1 MQLNGIDGDKPLV
14 EGPGAAAPA
23 AVTSTSTPTPT
34 PTPAPAG
41 KAMTGDVG
49 RYHIELVDKVVR
61 LLEALRDQP
70 NGLTLQELASRTGY
84 VKSSVHR
91 AMQSLKVRGYVEQP
105 MVGGPYR
112 LGVQCLLLARGL
124 QEGIGLIG
132 LARPYMRELV
142 DAFDESGYLAIV
154 RGGRG
159 IFVEV
164 TETRRRELR
173 LVGPLGA
180 VVHYHATA
188 AGKVIA
194 ANLPPIAR
202 SALLARLP
210 LDKLTARTQVRRAD
224 VEAEWESV
232 LRRGYAANDE
242 ETIVGAV
249 FLAAPV
255 FDAERA
261 VCGGISLGVPKARY
275 SATLGRR
282 ITTQLVESC
291 ARLSETLGNAGYVHE
306 DRQLHELR

>member
-1 MQLNGIDGDKPLV
+1 MQLNTIDGDKPLA
-14 EGPGAAAPA
+14 EGPGAAAPK
-23 AVTSTSTPTPT
+23 AVTST
-34 PTPAPAG
+34 PATAD
-41 KAMTGDVG
+41 KTDKTAASSGDVG

-105 MVGGPYR
+105 MTGGPYR

-202 SALLARLP
+202 GALLAKLP
-210 LDKLTARTQVRRAD
+210 LDKLTGRTHVRRAD

-232 LRRGYAANDE
+232 QRRGYATNDE

-291 ARLSETLGNAGYVHE
+291 ARLSETLANAGYVHE

>member
-1 MQLNGIDGDKPLV
+1 MQLNGIDGDKPLA
-14 EGPGAAAPA
+14 EGPGVGAPTSS
-23 AVTSTSTPTPT
+23 AVTSTS
-34 PTPAPAG
+34 PAAD
-41 KAMTGDVG
+41 KAAAKTQGDVG

-105 MVGGPYR
+105 MTGGPYR

-202 SALLARLP
+202 TALLSRLP
-210 LDKLTARTQVRRAD
+210 LDKLTGRTHVRRAD

-232 LRRGYAANDE
+232 LRRGYATNDE

>member
-14 EGPGAAAPA
+14 EASGAAPA
-23 AVTSTSTPTPT
+23 AVTST
-34 PTPAPAG
+34 PAPADRA
-41 KAMTGDVG
+41 KAASATAATAGDVG

-105 MVGGPYR
+105 MTGGPYR

-202 SALLARLP
+202 GALLARLP
-210 LDKLTARTQVRRAD
+210 LDKLTGRTHVRRAD
-224 VEAEWESV
+224 VEAEWEGV
-232 LRRGYAANDE
+232 LRRGYATNDE

-291 ARLSETLGNAGYVHE
+291 ARLSETLSNAGYVHE
-306 DRQLHELR
+306 DRQLHDLR